1 MEYKGIGYLRK
12 KLNTVKRSV
21 EKRYNQY
28 AMEYTDAVKGITIPA
43 SVRNQYRSVLGWCT
57 KGVDSLADRLVF
69 REFVND
75 EFGVNEIFQ
84 KNNPDVFFDSVVL
97 SSLIGACSFVYLSK
111 VDGDVRLQVIE
122 ASNATGILDPITG
135 LLSEGYAVLKRDENG
150 APKVEAY
157 FTKEVTVFVTDG
169 NPVSYVNP
177 AGVALLVPVI
187 HRPDAVRPFGRS
199 RVTKAGMYYQ
209 SYAKRTLERADITAE
224 FYSFPQ
230 KYVLGTSQDSDPM
243 DTWKATVTSL
253 LEFTKDDDGD
263 KPTIGQFTTASMTPF
278 TEQLR
283 TAAAGFAGEMGL
295 TLDDLGFVSD
305 NPSSVEAIK
314 ASHENL
320 RLAGRKAQRSLGSGL
335 LNVAYVAAC
344 LRDEFAYLREQFVKT
359 VPKWEPLFEADA
371 STLTMLGDGAI
382 KINQVLPGYITAE
395 TIRDLTGIVGD
406 SETKPVIPEVTANGT

>member
-12 KLNTVKRSV
+12 KLDTVKRSV

-157 FTKEVTVFVTDG
+157 FTK
-169 NPVSYVNP
+169 
-177 AGVALLVPVI
+177 
-187 HRPDAVRPFGRS
+187 
-199 RVTKAGMYYQ
+199 
-209 SYAKRTLERADITAE
+209 
-224 FYSFPQ
+224 
-230 KYVLGTSQDSDPM
+230 
-243 DTWKATVTSL
+243 
-253 LEFTKDDDGD
+253 
-263 KPTIGQFTTASMTPF
+263 
-278 TEQLR
+278 
-283 TAAAGFAGEMGL
+283 
-295 TLDDLGFVSD
+295 
-305 NPSSVEAIK
+305 
-314 ASHENL
+314 
-320 RLAGRKAQRSLGSGL
+320 
-335 LNVAYVAAC
+335 AYC
-344 LRDEFAYLREQFVKT
+344 FDF
-359 VPKWEPLFEADA
+359 
-371 STLTMLGDGAI
+371 
-382 KINQVLPGYITAE
+382 
-395 TIRDLTGIVGD
+395 
-406 SETKPVIPEVTANGT
+406 